1 MDNKTSRVLIVDD
14 MLANRIIL
22 SSLLASKG
30 VTSDQ
35 VESRKECIEL
45 CKKTTMT
52 SFFSTTECLTLM
64 VSIPLSG

>member
-35 VESRKECIEL
+35 VESGKATL
-45 CKKTTMT
+45 VDKKH
-52 SFFSTTECLTLM
+52 SSYRYC
-64 VSIPLSG
+64 PGCH